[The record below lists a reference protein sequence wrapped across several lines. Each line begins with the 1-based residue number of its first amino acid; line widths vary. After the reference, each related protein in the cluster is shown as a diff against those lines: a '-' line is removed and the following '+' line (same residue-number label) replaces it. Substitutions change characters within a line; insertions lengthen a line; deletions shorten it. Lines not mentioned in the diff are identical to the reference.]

1 MSNQPLSA
9 TLNWVQD
16 RQFIGANGSGH
27 HLLVDGNPDSNTGPT
42 PMELVLLGM
51 GGCTSYDVV
60 HILSK
65 SRQNVTN
72 CVTRLSAE
80 RAEEVPTVFT
90 RIHVHFE
97 ISGQNLD
104 EEKVA
109 RAVALSADKYCS
121 ASIMLTRGGVEVTH
135 DFEITNI

>member
-80 RAEEVPTVFT
+80 RAEDVPTVFT

-97 ISGQNLD
+97 VSGQGLD

-135 DFEITNI
+135 DFEITSI

>member
-16 RQFIGANGSGH
+16 RQFIGASGSGH

-97 ISGQNLD
+97 INGQDLD

-135 DFEITNI
+135 DFEITSI

>member
-16 RQFIGANGSGH
+16 RQFIGASGSGH

-97 ISGQNLD
+97 ISGQDLD

-135 DFEITNI
+135 DFEITSI